1 MSIRVISCL
10 LLVISTF
17 LITPAALAEFD
28 SMPDGPPGYT
38 VDVSKIPD
46 AIPVAL
52 PLSSTGNPPYYDV
65 NGKRYYVLK
74 SSKGYKAE
82 GTASWYGTK
91 FQGKKT
97 SSGEPYDMFAMTAA
111 SPTLPIPSYVQVTNL
126 KNGKQVIVKVNDRG
140 PFHEGRI
147 LDLSYVAAKK
157 LGILNHGTVRVSV
170 AAIETGVSKKKSN
183 LYLQVATF
191 KIPDNASSLAKRLES
206 SLSSKVFISP
216 TASTADR
223 VLYRVLVG
231 PLGSLDQSELLK
243 KRLIALGLTGNL
255 TVQQFE

>member
-1 MSIRVISCL
+1 MYKCL
-10 LLVISTF
+10 LLLISLCCFAPVTQ
-17 LITPAALAEFD
+17 AEFE
-28 SMPDGPPGYT
+28 PLQDGPPNYV
-38 VDVSKIPD
+38 VDVSNIPD
-46 AIPVAL
+46 AVPVAE

-91 FQGKKT
+91 FQGKRT

-126 KNGKQVIVKVNDRG
+126 KNGKKVIVKVNDRG

-157 LGILNHGTVRVSV
+157 LGILNHGTVSVRV
-170 AAIETGVSKKKSN
+170 AAIDTASSAKDSN

-191 KIPDNASSLAKRLES
+191 KQADNASSLAKRLEN
-206 SLSSKVFISP
+206 SLNHKVFISP
-216 TASTADR
+216 TTTADR
-223 VLYRVLVG
+223 ILYRVLVG
-231 PLGSLDQSELLK
+231 PLGTLEQSETLR
-243 KRLIALGLTGNL
+243 KRLIELGLSGRL
-255 TVQQFE
+255 TVQKL